1 MNSAPHKLPRRL
13 PVLPLRDLVLFP
25 GVTLPLFV
33 GRPKSIQAMEAVLE
47 EGGLFLA
54 ITQRRPD
61 LVEPTGR
68 DLHRVG
74 VIACVREHSRL
85 PDGTMRVVVC
95 GLFRARLKRLS
106 LRGEYLE
113 AAVSAHPD
121 ADPTHEEQPAA
132 EHLRGEVLSL
142 FEEYV
147 GLRDRIPPEA
157 HTTASKL
164 HDPSTFTF
172 FVAGHLA
179 AGVSSRQRLLESD
192 GWLERLRSVFETL
205 DADVRVLR
213 LERRGRQRAERV
225 RGDADGQRRPATA
238 RRGNVLEGDD
248 DDELE
253 ELRGLV
259 ERTPLPEAV
268 RTRAVREINRLARMN
283 PMSPEATVCRT
294 YLDWITDL
302 PWTTRSQ
309 DRLDLVE
316 AEASLDEDHH
326 GLRKVKDRILEHIA
340 VLKLAGTMRGPV
352 LCLLG
357 PPGVGKTSLGRS
369 IANALGRK
377 FVRMSLGGVRDEAEI
392 RGHRRTYIG
401 SMPGRII
408 QAMRTAG
415 TVNPLILLDEIDKMG
430 ADYRGDPAAALL
442 EVLDPEQNGTF
453 RDHYMDVEYDLSNVM
468 FVTTSNGFSGIHPA
482 LMDRMELL
490 SLPGYLEH
498 EKMEIGRHHLLPRQ
512 LARNGLDPADLKL
525 SDAGLRSIIR
535 DRTREAGVRSLEREL
550 ANICRK
556 AARRK
561 AAEERTGPL
570 VITPKT
576 LARVLGAP
584 RFTESEVITLD
595 RTGVATGLAYT
606 EVGGVILNIEVAL
619 LPGRGRLIL
628 TGKLGET
635 MQESGQAALSYIRS
649 RSAMFGLDRD
659 FSERLDIHVHVAQGA
674 IPKDGPSAGISMAL
688 AMVSALTQTPT
699 RSDVALTGEITLRGN
714 VLPIGGL
721 PEKLMAA
728 RRSGIELVL
737 VPWENRSHVKELPRE
752 LTRRLQIVPVQS
764 MDEVIEYGLDGRLVP
779 EGPPDL
785 LMVNA

>member
-1 MNSAPHKLPRRL
+1 
-13 PVLPLRDLVLFP
+13 
-25 GVTLPLFV
+25 VTLPLFV
-33 GRPKSIQAMEAVLE
+33 GRPKSIEAMEAVLVD
-47 EGGLFLA
+47 GGLFLA
-54 ITQRRPD
+54 IAQRRPD

-74 VIACVREHSRL
+74 VIACIREHSRL

-106 LRGEYLE
+106 LNKNCLV
-113 AAVSAHPD
+113 ATVATDPD
-121 ADPTHEEQPAA
+121 LDPVNDDQPAA
-132 EHLRGEVLSL
+132 DHLRAEVLTL

-147 GLRDRIPPEA
+147 RLRDRVPAEA
-157 HTTASKL
+157 HATASKL

-179 AGVSSRQRLLESD
+179 AGVTSRQRLLECE
-192 GWLERLRSVFETL
+192 GWLERLRAVFETL

-213 LERRGRQRAERV
+213 LERRGRQRSEPG
-225 RGDADGQRRPATA
+225 RGEPEAATRRPAAA
-238 RRGNVLEGDD
+238 RRGGLVEGGDD
-248 DDELE
+248 DDEME
-253 ELRGLV
+253 ELRASV
-259 ERTPLPEAV
+259 ERCPMPETA
-268 RTRAVREINRLARMN
+268 RTRAIREINRLARMN
-283 PMSPEATVCRT
+283 PMSPEATVSRT
-294 YLDWITDL
+294 YLDWLTGL
-302 PWTTRSQ
+302 PWTNHSP
-309 DRLDLVE
+309 DRLDLAE
-316 AEASLDEDHH
+316 AEASLDQDHY

-369 IANALGRK
+369 IATALGRK
-377 FVRMSLGGVRDEAEI
+377 FVRMSLGGIRDEAEI

-442 EVLDPEQNGTF
+442 EVLDPEQNTTF
-453 RDHYMDVEYDLSNVM
+453 RDHYLDLEYDLSNVM

-498 EKMEIGRHHLLPRQ
+498 EKLAIGRSHLLPRQ
-512 LARNGLDPADLKL
+512 LSRNGIEAKDLKL
-525 SDAGLRSIIR
+525 SEAGLRSIIR
-535 DRTREAGVRSLEREL
+535 DRTREAGVRNLEREL
-550 ANICRK
+550 AGLCRK

-561 AAEERTGPL
+561 AIDPGKGAL
-570 VITPKT
+570 VVTPKT
-576 LARVLGAP
+576 LPRVMGAA
-584 RFTESEVITLD
+584 RFTDSEVITRD
-595 RTGVATGLAYT
+595 RVGVATGLAYT

-649 RSAMFGLDRD
+649 RSATFGLDRD
-659 FSERLDIHVHVAQGA
+659 FSERMDIHIHVAQGA
-674 IPKDGPSAGISMAL
+674 VPKDGPSAGISMAL
-688 AMVSALTQTPT
+688 AMVSALTNTPT
-699 RSDVALTGEITLRGN
+699 RRDVALTGEITLRGN

-737 VPWENRSHVKELPRE
+737 VPEENRSHVKELPRE
-752 LTRRLQIVPVQS
+752 LTRRLRIVTVAS
-764 MDEVIEYGLDGRLVP
+764 MDEVIEYGLDGRAIP
-779 EGPPDL
+779 DGPSDL
-785 LMVNA
+785 LMINA